1 MNIIAA
7 MTKDRVIGKDNKLI
21 WNIPVDLKN
30 FRNITSGN
38 TVIMG
43 RKTFESIGN
52 PLPNR
57 HNIVVSS
64 SMQHVDG
71 IDVCKDIKEALAKA
85 KEYGKEIFIIGGS
98 SIYRQTVP
106 FADKMYISWV
116 KKYYHGDAYFP
127 DFDIV
132 EWEVIEE
139 KNFPEF
145 DFVVYKRRK

>member
-7 MTKDRVIGKDNKLI
+7 MTKDRVIGKENKLI